1 VETRRQQQQAMPRLV
16 FNLGSLSFFGPLGV
30 HEISTLSIFGFV
42 VFAI

>member
-1 VETRRQQQQAMPRLV
+1 VRRGVNSNMPGLV